1 VRDLANVQLEKG
13 YIRIATE
20 LMDEIIR
27 RDFSKR
33 QFAILHL
40 IIRLSYGCHQKE
52 CVIEKLNDFKVIGI
66 YKQDIKKELNYLE
79 ETKVIKWDREQNVF
93 SLNKNYETWQI
104 NPSKGWEK
112 VKFDSLI
119 HLNIKHKKVSKTLTS
134 KISVVSKTLTEMG
147 LTVSKTLT
155 DEFVKH
161 LLEMFGNDWE
171 SKDEGTLKN
180 SIKDIYLKIKD
191 VVVKED
197 ELMNR
202 ILDILNKS
210 KILGEKEITEF
221 LRDDITDIIDNF
233 GFEDSEQMIIEAI
246 KETARGNGKTWLY
259 VYKKLVAWKKQGIK
273 NLIDLENLQEKEGND
288 VKKYRRGSGKTPG
301 KSKQEP
307 IFGDKTG
314 RL

>member
-1 VRDLANVQLEKG
+1 
-13 YIRIATE
+13 
-20 LMDEIIR
+20 
-27 RDFSKR
+27 
-33 QFAILHL
+33 
-40 IIRLSYGCHQKE
+40 
-52 CVIEKLNDFKVIGI
+52 
-66 YKQDIKKELNYLE
+66 
-79 ETKVIKWDREQNVF
+79 
-93 SLNKNYETWQI
+93 
-104 NPSKGWEK
+104 
-112 VKFDSLI
+112 
-119 HLNIKHKKVSKTLTS
+119 
-134 KISVVSKTLTEMG
+134 
-147 LTVSKTLT
+147 
-155 DEFVKH
+155 
-161 LLEMFGNDWE
+161 MFGNDWE